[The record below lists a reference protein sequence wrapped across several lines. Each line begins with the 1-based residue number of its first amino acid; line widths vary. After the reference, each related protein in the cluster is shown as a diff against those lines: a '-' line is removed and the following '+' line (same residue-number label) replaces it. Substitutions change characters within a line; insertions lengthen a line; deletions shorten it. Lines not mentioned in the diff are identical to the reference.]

1 MDPKLILDIRN
12 RFVQI
17 GVPFREDMGADIS
30 VYNEF
35 LDAGWS
41 TGSKKILYEASILA
55 DESQMTVFMYEKTTE
70 LAQGFS
76 FGSSGSSFSQS
87 GITLFRKVKSV
98 QFGPDGKAYEYT
110 FDLGAIPKA
119 VKESAL
125 SNGWKFKTVLSKDKT
140 MRRAPFVN
148 NQNNGFV
155 SNRKFCQN
163 CGAQITEGSRFCS
176 SCGRSV

>member
-1 MDPKLILDIRN
+1 MDPVLITDIKN
-12 RFVQI
+12 RFARI
-17 GVPFREDMGADIS
+17 GIPFREDTGADIA

-55 DESQMTVFMYEKTTE
+55 DESLKTVFMYEKTTE
-70 LAQGFS
+70 TGQGFS
-76 FGSSGSSFSQS
+76 FGSSNSSFTQS
-87 GITLFRKVKSV
+87 GVTLLRKVKSV
-98 QFGPDGKAYEYT
+98 QYGPDGRAYEYT

-125 SNGWKFKTVLSKDKT
+125 SNGWKFRTVLSKDKT
-140 MRRAPFVN
+140 MRIAQFGN
-148 NQNNGFV
+148 SQNSGL
-155 SNRKFCQN
+155 KFCTN
-163 CGAQITEGSRFCS
+163 CGAQIGFGSRFCA